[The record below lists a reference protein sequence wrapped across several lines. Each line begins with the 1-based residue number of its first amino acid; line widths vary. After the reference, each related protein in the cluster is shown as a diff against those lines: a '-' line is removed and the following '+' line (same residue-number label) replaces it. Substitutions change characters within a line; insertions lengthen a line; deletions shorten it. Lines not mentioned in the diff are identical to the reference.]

1 VLILLGVA
9 FAAGVI
15 TALSPCMLP
24 VLPLILAG
32 TTSSA
37 DRKRPYVIIAGLVV
51 SFTVFTLAGGALLT
65 ALGLP
70 EDLLRDLAIAAMLV
84 LAASLLSKRVA
95 WLLERPLL
103 FLTRRRPSSDGSG
116 LLLGFSLG
124 LVFVPCAG
132 PVLAAVTVLA
142 ASGEIGLRI
151 ILVTGA
157 YAIGAAIPMLAIA
170 IGGQRLTTG
179 VRLLR
184 THASSTRKVAGVVLG
199 VGALAIALG
208 VDQRITAALPGYG
221 TTFQERLERN
231 SAIRRELRDLTG
243 SDGALAAAATA
254 AAGDAPTAGANVATG
269 PRAPEFRGIA
279 QWLNTPGGKPVSVAG
294 LRGKVVIVDFWTYS
308 CINCLRTLPHLK
320 AWDRAYR
327 DAGLVIVGIHS
338 PEFAF
343 ERVPG
348 NVRSAVRR
356 LGLRY
361 PVGLDNDF
369 ATWRAYDNNYW
380 PAKYLV
386 DKSGRV
392 RYTHFGEGKYDET
405 ESWIR
410 RLLGEK
416 VRTRKT
422 TVADRTPGD
431 FTTPESYLGYARLAR
446 FAGPVTP
453 DREGSYMF
461 PERPLGQDE
470 VAYAGRLTVTPEH
483 ISAGDDA
490 RLRLR
495 FRANDIFLVLAGEGR
510 VRAFVDGKP
519 VKTIVVSGT
528 PRLYT
533 IARFQK
539 LKQGQLELRFSPGI
553 EAYAFTFG

>member
-1 VLILLGVA
+1 MLILLGIA

-32 TTSSA
+32 STSST

-51 SFTVFTLAGGALLT
+51 SFTVFTLTGGALLT

-179 VRLLR
+179 VKLLR
-184 THASSTRKVAGVVLG
+184 THAESTRRVAGVVLG

-208 VDQRITAALPGYG
+208 VDQRITTALPGYG

-243 SDGALAAAATA
+243 SDGSLAA
-254 AAGDAPTAGANVATG
+254 AAGDALAAGTNVATG
-269 PRAPEFRGIA
+269 PRAPEFRGIKE
-279 QWLNTPGGKPVSVAG
+279 WVNTPRGRPISLAD
-294 LRGKVVIVDFWTYS
+294 LRDKVVIVDFWTYS

-327 DAGLVIVGIHS
+327 RAGLVIVGIHS

-348 NVRSAVRR
+348 NVRSAVNR

-361 PVGLDNDF
+361 PVALDNDF
-369 ATWRAYDNNYW
+369 ATWLAYDNNYW

-392 RYTHFGEGKYDET
+392 RYSHFGEGSYEET
-405 ESWIR
+405 EGWIR

-416 VRTRKT
+416 VRTRRT
-422 TVADRTPGD
+422 SVADRTPGD
-431 FTTPESYLGYARLAR
+431 ITTPESYLGYARLDR

-453 DREGSYMF
+453 DREGSYAF
-461 PERPLGQDE
+461 PERRLGQDE
-470 VAYAGRLTVTPEH
+470 VAYDGRWTVTPEH
-483 ISAGDDA
+483 IVAGVEA

-495 FRANDIFLVLAGEGR
+495 FQANDIFLVLAGEGR
-510 VRAFVDGKP
+510 VGVLVDGER
-519 VKTIVVSGT
+519 VKAVAVSGT

-533 IARFQK
+533 LARFPR
-539 LKQGQLELRFSPGI
+539 LKQGLLELRLSRGV

>member
-32 TTSSA
+32 TASST
-37 DRKRPYVIIAGLVV
+37 DRRRPYVIIAGLVL
-51 SFTVFTLAGGALLT
+51 SFTVFTLAGGALLS

-84 LAASLLSKRVA
+84 LAASLLSRRVA

-103 FLTRRRPSSDGSG
+103 FLTRRRPTTDGSG
-116 LLLGFSLG
+116 LLLGVSLG

-132 PVLAAVTVLA
+132 PVLAAISVLA
-142 ASGEIGLRI
+142 ASGEIGARI

-157 YAIGAAIPMLAIA
+157 YAIGAAVPMLAIA

-179 VRLLR
+179 VGLLR
-184 THASSTRKVAGVVLG
+184 AHAASTRKVAGALLG
-199 VGALAIALG
+199 VGALAIAFGL
-208 VDQRITAALPGYG
+208 DQEITTRLPTYG
-221 TTFQERLERN
+221 TSFQEKIERN
-231 SAIRRELRDLTG
+231 SSVRRELRALTG
-243 SDGALAAAATA
+243 SGDALAAGTTSAA
-254 AAGDAPTAGANVATG
+254 G
-269 PRAPEFRGIA
+269 PRAPEFKGIKL
-279 QWLNTPGGKPVSVAG
+279 WLNTPAGKPVSLAG

-327 DAGLVIVGIHS
+327 KAGLVIVGIHS

-343 ERVPG
+343 ERVPD

-356 LGLRY
+356 LDLRY

-369 ATWRAYDNNYW
+369 ATWRAYDNDYW

-386 DKSGRV
+386 DRSGRV
-392 RYTHFGEGKYDET
+392 RYTHYGEGAYGET

-416 VRTRKT
+416 VKVSRTS
-422 TVADRTPGD
+422 VADETPTD
-431 FTTPESYLGYARLAR
+431 ITTRESYLGYARLAN
-446 FAGPVTP
+446 FADPVAF
-453 DREGSYMF
+453 DREASYSF
-461 PERPLGQDE
+461 PARPLRDDE
-470 VAYAGRLTVTPEH
+470 LSYSGRWKVEPARIRAGE
-483 ISAGDDA
+483 GA

-495 FRANDIFLVLAGEGR
+495 FQANDIFLVLAGEGR
-510 VRAFVDGKP
+510 VDAFVDGRLLST
-519 VKTIVVSGT
+519 VAVSGT

-533 IARFQK
+533 IARFGQ
-539 LKQGQLELRFSPGI
+539 LKRGLLELRFAPGL

>member
-1 VLILLGVA
+1 VLLLLGVA

-32 TTSSA
+32 TASST
-37 DRKRPYVIIAGLVV
+37 DRRRPYVIIAGLVV
-51 SFTVFTLAGGALLT
+51 SFTVFTLAGGALLS

-84 LAASLLSKRVA
+84 LAASLLSRRVA
-95 WLLERPLL
+95 WLLERPFL
-103 FLTRRRPSSDGSG
+103 FLTRRRPSTDGSG

-170 IGGQRLTTG
+170 IGGQRLTTAVG
-179 VRLLR
+179 LVR
-184 THASSTRKVAGVVLG
+184 THATSTRKVAGAVLG

-208 VDQRITAALPGYG
+208 VDQRITTALPGYG
-221 TTFQERLERN
+221 TTFQERIERN
-231 SAIRRELRDLTG
+231 STVRRELRALTG
-243 SDGALAAAATA
+243 SDGSGLAA
-254 AAGDAPTAGANVATG
+254 DVAQSASG
-269 PRAPEFRGIA
+269 GSSVARAPRAPEFRGIE
-279 QWLNTPGGKPVSVAG
+279 QWLNTPGGKPISIAG
-294 LRGKVVIVDFWTYS
+294 LRGRVVIVDFWTYS

-327 DAGLVIVGIHS
+327 KAGLVIVGIHS

-369 ATWRAYDNNYW
+369 ATWNAYDNDYW

-386 DKSGRV
+386 DRSGRV
-392 RYTHFGEGKYDET
+392 RYTHFGEGAYGET

-416 VRTRKT
+416 ARTPRT
-422 TVADRTPGD
+422 SVADRTPSD
-431 FTTPESYLGYARLAR
+431 ITTRESYLGYARLDR
-446 FAGPVTP
+446 FAGHITP
-453 DREGSYMF
+453 DREGPYVF
-461 PERPLGQDE
+461 PRRRLVQDE
-470 VAYAGRLTVTPEH
+470 LAYAGLWTVTPEH
-483 ISAGDDA
+483 IAAGPDA

-495 FRANDIFLVLAGEGR
+495 FQANDIFIVLAGEGR
-510 VRAFVDGKP
+510 VEAFVDGRR
-519 VKTIVVSGT
+519 IRRIAVSGT

-533 IARFQK
+533 VARFSS
-539 LKQGQLELRFSPGI
+539 LERGLLELRFSPGV
-553 EAYAFTFG
+553 EGYAFTFG